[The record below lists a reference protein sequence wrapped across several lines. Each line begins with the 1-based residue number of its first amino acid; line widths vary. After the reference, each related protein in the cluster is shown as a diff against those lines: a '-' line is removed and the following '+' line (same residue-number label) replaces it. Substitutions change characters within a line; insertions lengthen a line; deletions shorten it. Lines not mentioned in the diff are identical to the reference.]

1 MNNHEIPNVKNI
13 LKKLQRYTVNTYD
26 IKKFERFMEI
36 YNEYGVYILM
46 DNYYGETGIE
56 TDELSTLII

>member
-1 MNNHEIPNVKNI
+1 MDNKA
-13 LKKLQRYTVNTYD
+13 
-26 IKKFERFMEI
+26 RFMEI